1 MARGLIIGVVVA
13 VVFTVFSIIDCA
25 VQPATRHRGV
35 SKPVWIAIT
44 CIPVIGGIL
53 WFLIGRSRG
62 SAVQPLNVPISPEDD
77 PAFIRDLDLEAE
89 ERIRRLEE
97 ELRKLDEEET
107 AAPTSPSA
115 APDGDTLEPDVDE
128 DAQDEQSQDGDAARD
143 SDAGDGSTGTRG

>member
-44 CIPVIGGIL
+44 CIPVVGGIL
-53 WFLIGRSRG
+53 WFVIGRSRG
-62 SAVQPLNVPISPEDD
+62 EAAQPFPVPASPEDD

-97 ELRKLDEEET
+97 ELRRLDEEET
-107 AAPTSPSA
+107 AARAT
-115 APDGDTLEPDVDE
+115 PDEGGPDAEETPDE
-128 DAQDEQSQDGDAARD
+128 RSQEGDAARD
-143 SDAGDGSTGTRG
+143 PDAGDGSTGSRG